1 MRAMVQTEFGGPEAV
16 SLRNVPDP
24 VPGPLEIVVRVAA
37 CGVNRLDV
45 LQRRG
50 PAVIPGFRLPHI
62 AGMDVAG
69 SVAAVG
75 LDVIAISVGDKVVL
89 DPAVGCGACRHC
101 RVGAAGNCP
110 ALRVVGGNVPGGFAE
125 YVRVPAGQAHRL
137 PDEVDLN
144 DVAVLPTAWSTA
156 WRATYGVGQVQQ
168 GEWVVV
174 QAAAS
179 SISVAAVQLAKRAG
193 ASVIAVAS
201 SDEKLAIAG
210 ELGADVL
217 VHNNDDVPA
226 VVRDR
231 TEGHGADLV
240 IDHVGTDTWTSS
252 VACLALGGRL
262 VVLGSTSGDQA
273 VFSLMDVYHRG
284 LQVLGAGAYTAADFA
299 DVVDAFCSGGLR
311 ALRTAVYA
319 LAELP
324 AALARQESR
333 ENIGKLLVK
342 P

>member
-1 MRAMVQTEFGGPEAV
+1 MRAMVQTNFGGHEAL
-16 SLRNVPDP
+16 SLRSVRDP
-24 VPGPLEIVVRVAA
+24 VPGPLEVVVRVVA

-45 LQRRG
+45 QQRRG

-75 LDVIAISVGDKVVL
+75 LGVTAVCVGDKVVV
-89 DPAVGCGACRHC
+89 DPAVGCGTCGHC
-101 RVGAAGNCP
+101 RAGAAGNCP
-110 ALRVVGGNVPGGFAE
+110 GLRVVGGNMAGGFAE
-125 YVRVPAGQAHRL
+125 YVTVPAGQAHRL
-137 PDEVDLN
+137 PGEVDLN

-156 WRATYGVGQVQQ
+156 WRAAYGVGRVQQ
-168 GEWVVV
+168 SDWVVV

-179 SISVAAVQLAKRAG
+179 SVSIAVIQLAKRVG

-217 VHNNDDVPA
+217 VHNDDDVLAA
-226 VVRDR
+226 VRECTD
-231 TEGHGADLV
+231 GHGADLV
-240 IDHVGTDTWTSS
+240 LDHVGTATWTSS

-262 VVLGSTSGDQA
+262 VVLGNTSGDQA
-273 VFSLMDVYHRG
+273 VFSLMDIYHRG
-284 LQVLGAGAYTAADFA
+284 LALLGAGAYTAADFA
-299 DVVDAFCSGGLR
+299 AVVDAFCAGGLR
-311 ALRTAVYA
+311 TPRAAVYD

-333 ENIGKLLVK
+333 DNIGKVLVK

>member
-24 VPGPLEIVVRVAA
+24 VPGRLEIVVRVAA

-75 LDVIAISVGDKVVL
+75 LGVAAISIGDKVVV
-89 DPAVGCGACRHC
+89 DPAVGCGACRYC
-101 RVGAAGNCP
+101 RAGAAGNCP
-110 ALRVVGGNVPGGFAE
+110 GLRVVGGNVPGGFAE
-125 YVRVPAGQAHRL
+125 YVTVPAEQAHRL
-137 PDEVDLN
+137 PDHVDLN

-156 WRATYGVGQVQQ
+156 WRAIYGVGRVQRSD
-168 GEWVVV
+168 WVVV

-179 SISVAAVQLAKRAG
+179 SISIAVIQLAKRAG

-226 VVRDR
+226 AVRDCTDGR
-231 TEGHGADLV
+231 GADLV
-240 IDHVGTDTWTSS
+240 LDHVGTATWASS
-252 VACLALGGRL
+252 LACLALGGRL
-262 VVLGSTSGDQA
+262 VVLGNTSGDQA

-284 LQVLGAGAYTAADFA
+284 LRVLGAGAYTAADFA
-299 DVVDAFCSGGLR
+299 AVVDAFCAGGLR
-311 ALRTAVYA
+311 AIRTAAYG

-324 AALARQESR
+324 AALVRQESR
-333 ENIGKLLVK
+333 ENIGKVLVK

>member
-1 MRAMVQTEFGGPEAV
+1 MRAMVQTQFGGPEV
-16 SLRNVPDP
+16 LSLRHIRDP
-24 VPGPLEIVVRVAA
+24 EPGPLEIVVRVVA

-75 LDVIAISVGDKVVL
+75 QGVTTISTGDQVVV
-89 DPAVGCGACRHC
+89 DPAVGCGTCRHC
-101 RVGAAGNCP
+101 RAGAAGNCP
-110 ALRVVGGNVPGGFAE
+110 ALRVVGGSVPGGFAE
-125 YVRVPAGQAHRL
+125 YVTVPAGQVHRL
-137 PDEVDLN
+137 PDDVDLN
-144 DVAVLPTAWSTA
+144 DVAALPTAWSTA
-156 WRATYGVGQVQQ
+156 WRATYGVGQVQK

-179 SISVAAVQLAKRAG
+179 SVSIAVIQLAKRAG
-193 ASVIAVAS
+193 ARVIAVAS
-201 SDEKLAIAG
+201 NDEKLAIAG

-217 VHNNDDVPA
+217 VRNNADVPA
-226 VVRDR
+226 AVRDR
-231 TEGHGADLV
+231 TDGYGADLV
-240 IDHVGTDTWTSS
+240 LDHVGTATWTSS

-262 VVLGSTSGDQA
+262 VVLGNTSGDQA
-273 VFSLMDVYHRG
+273 VCSLMDVYHRG
-284 LQVLGAGAYTAADFA
+284 LQLLGAGAYTAADFA
-299 DVVDAFCSGGLR
+299 AVVNAFCAGGLR
-311 ALRTAVYA
+311 VLRAAAYD

-324 AALARQESR
+324 AALARQDSR
-333 ENIGKLLVK
+333 DNIGKVLVK